1 MLRQTLSGAAGG
13 GVVHNNHV
21 FFSGKPQEAFRALQR
36 HLVRQVMENDKSG
49 HTNKQR

>member
-1 MLRQTLSGAAGG
+1 MLYQALPGAAGG
-13 GVVHNNHV
+13 GVVHDDHM
-21 FFSGKPQEAFRALQR
+21 FFTGKPQEAFRALQR